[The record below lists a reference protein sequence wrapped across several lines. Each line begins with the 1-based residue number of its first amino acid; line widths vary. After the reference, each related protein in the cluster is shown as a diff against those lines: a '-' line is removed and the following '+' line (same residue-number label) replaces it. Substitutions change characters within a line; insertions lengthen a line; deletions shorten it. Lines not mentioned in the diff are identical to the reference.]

1 MVLDPEDGDQ
11 YGYFILR
18 PESDEFQLVGGRV
31 TYAEA
36 LAAHSDPDTVPVM
49 HISGI
54 ATGSPTETYFGGV
67 PSVRFSGYPTSGS
80 GKIIEASVGIT
91 YDRGGTNIPTA
102 PDGGS
107 SVLLIELVG
116 DQSGYTVDVST
127 EYSVNAWTFSEG
139 GQLISVG
146 GTTAPFLQDLL
157 TDIKIWRLSGI
168 WDPSEPPPPPPAFW
182 TNILG
187 AREIP

>member
-1 MVLDPEDGDQ
+1 MILDEEDGDQ

-36 LAAHSDPDTVPVM
+36 LAAHSDSDTVPVV

-54 ATGSPTETYFGGV
+54 ATGSPTETSFGGV
-67 PSVRFSGYPTSGS
+67 PSFKFTEYYLDSE
-80 GKIIEASVGIT
+80 KIRHVYVVTT
-91 YDRGGTNIPTA
+91 YDGGGTGIPSD
-102 PDGGS
+102 PDDGGV
-107 SVLLIELVG
+107 SVFLVELAGVQAGYAVG
-116 DQSGYTVDVST
+116 DST
-127 EYSVNAWTFSEG
+127 EYSVGAGSNSEG
-139 GQLISVG
+139 GQILYVYSN
-146 GTTAPFLQDLL
+146 TAPFLQDLL

-168 WDPSEPPPPPPAFW
+168 WDPSEPPEPPPQFW

>member
-1 MVLDPEDGDQ
+1 MILDEEDGDQ

-54 ATGSPTETYFGGV
+54 ATGSPTETSFGGV
-67 PSVRFSGYPTSGS
+67 PSFKYSSYPTSGS
-80 GKIIEASVGIT
+80 GKIIEVSVGIT

-102 PDGGS
+102 PDGGA

-116 DQSGYTVDVST
+116 DQPGYTVDVST

>member
-18 PESDEFQLVGGRV
+18 PELDEFQLVGGRV

-36 LAAHSDPDTVPVM
+36 LAAYSDSGTVPVV

-54 ATGSPTETYFGGV
+54 VTGSPTETSFGGV
-67 PSVRFSGYPTSGS
+67 PSFQLETYHTSDS
-80 GKIIEASVGIT
+80 GKIIEVIVGTT
-91 YDRGGTNIPTA
+91 YDRGGTGIPTDL
-102 PDGGS
+102 DGGAS
-107 SVLLIELVG
+107 IFLFELVG
-116 DQSGYTVDVST
+116 GQSGYTVGGST

-168 WDPSEPPPPPPAFW
+168 WDPSEPPPPQPAFW
-182 TNILG
+182 TNFLG

>member
-36 LAAHSDPDTVPVM
+36 LAAHSDSDTVPVV

-54 ATGSPTETYFGGV
+54 VTGSPTETSFGGV
-67 PSVRFSGYPTSGS
+67 PSVLFSGYPTSGS

-187 AREIP
+187 SREIP

>member
-36 LAAHSDPDTVPVM
+36 LAAHSDPDTVPVV

-54 ATGSPTETYFGGV
+54 ATGSPTETHFGGV
-67 PSVRFSGYPTSGS
+67 PSFRDASYPTSGS
-80 GKIIEASVGIT
+80 GKIIEVSVEVT

-102 PDGGS
+102 PDGGAS
-107 SVLLIELVG
+107 IFLIELAG
-116 DQSGYTVDVST
+116 TQSGYTVGRST
-127 EYSVNAWTFSEG
+127 EYSVNAWTFDEG

-168 WDPSEPPPPPPAFW
+168 WDPSEPPPPAPAFW

-187 AREIP
+187 AMEIP